1 LKHLYFLFIIITFK
15 VYAQAPVISYNTPQS
30 YKLNSAI
37 NPLAPVNT
45 GGAVPPGTY
54 CYVSTFAG
62 THHTGFTNGTLTSA
76 SFNQPRD
83 VTVDNSGNT
92 YIIDD
97 NNVVRKVSPA
107 GVVTVFAGSGAL
119 GSANGTGTSATFR
132 YMLGIV
138 TDANGNVYVTDSN
151 NNMIRKITP
160 AGVVTTLAGT
170 GSVGA
175 TNGPGATATFHT
187 PFGIGIDAS
196 DNLYVADMFNNM
208 IRKITPAGVVSTVAG
223 NGSYGSSD
231 GISTSANFSQPEDVT
246 VDAAGNLFVVDA
258 GNNKVRKITPAG
270 VVTTFAGSGQQ
281 GNADGTGT
289 AASFNFPCAITT
301 CGGNLYVADAFN
313 QVIRKITPAG
323 VVTKIAGSANG
334 SYYSYGDV
342 DGIGL
347 VAQFSF
353 PYGLGTD
360 GNNVYVADNQNSDIR
375 ELSLTGYTIS
385 PGLPVGLVFDTTTGI
400 ISGTPTVLSPPTD
413 YTVTAYNS
421 SGSSTTIVN
430 IAVANSLQQNITFL
444 QLPIKTYGDAD
455 FNAAATSTN
464 STLPLLYM
472 SSNTAVVTITA
483 TGEIHITGAGSC
495 TITVSQGGNTIYN
508 SDNPVSQTLIVN
520 PAALVIVANDQIRLY
535 GQPNPTLTFSGRGFV
550 NGETFTNLIAQPV
563 TLTTANSLSPPGTYI
578 ISVGQAQSINYDVS
592 YISGTLT
599 ISKASLAITIP
610 NTFTPNNDGINDTWK
625 IAGIENDATILID
638 IFNRYGLLVYHSN
651 GYYKPWDGYYDGKRL
666 PTGTYFYIIST
677 KSNDQKLSGSITII
691 Y

>member
-1 LKHLYFLFIIITFK
+1 M
-15 VYAQAPVISYNTPQS
+15 
-30 YKLNSAI
+30 
-37 NPLAPVNT
+37 NT

-92 YIIDD
+92 YIVDD
-97 NNVVRKVSPA
+97 NNVIRKVSPA
-107 GVVTVFAGSGAL
+107 GIVTVFAGSGAL

-132 YMLGIV
+132 YMLGII

-170 GSVGA
+170 GSIGA
-175 TNGPGATATFHT
+175 TNGPGATASFHS
-187 PFGIGIDAS
+187 PFGIAIDALG
-196 DNLYVADMFNNM
+196 NLYVADMFNNM
-208 IRKITPAGVVSTVAG
+208 IRKITPAGVV
-223 NGSYGSSD
+223 
-231 GISTSANFSQPEDVT
+231 
-246 VDAAGNLFVVDA
+246 
-258 GNNKVRKITPAG
+258 
-270 VVTTFAGSGQQ
+270 
-281 GNADGTGT
+281 
-289 AASFNFPCAITT
+289 
-301 CGGNLYVADAFN
+301 
-313 QVIRKITPAG
+313 
-323 VVTKIAGSANG
+323 TKIAGAANG
-334 SYYSYGDV
+334 SYYNYGDV

-347 VAQFSF
+347 AAQFSF

-360 GNNVYVADNQNSDIR
+360 GSNVYVADNQNSDIR
-375 ELSLTGYTIS
+375 KLSLTGYTIS
-385 PGLPVGLVFDTTTGI
+385 PGLPAGLVFDTTTGI
-400 ISGTPTVLSPPTD
+400 ISGTPTILSPPTD
-413 YTVTAYNS
+413 YTVTAYNG

-430 IAVANSLQQNITFL
+430 IAVTNSLQQNITFL
-444 QLPIKTYGDAD
+444 QLPVKTYGDAD
-455 FNAAATSTN
+455 FNASATSTN

-472 SSNTAVVTITA
+472 SSNTSVATITA
-483 TGEIHITGAGSC
+483 IGEIHITGAGSC
-495 TITVSQGGNTIYN
+495 IITVSQGGNTIYD
-508 SDNPVSQTLIVN
+508 SANPVSQTLIVN
-520 PAALVIVANDQIRLY
+520 PAALVIVANDQTRLY

-563 TLTTANSLSPPGTYI
+563 TLTTANSSSPPGIYT
-578 ISVGQAQSINYDVS
+578 ISVGQAQSINYDIN

-625 IAGIENDATILID
+625 IAGIENDTTILID

-677 KSNDQKLSGSITII
+677 KNNDQKLSGSITII